1 MEMWQ
6 SGESV
11 VGVKEILNAKREVG
25 GSMTVTLKKQ
35 VKELQEKLEEREEEM
50 GKVRRNVKLTRIQEI
65 ETELK
70 VY

>member
-1 MEMWQ
+1 
-6 SGESV
+6 
-11 VGVKEILNAKREVG
+11 
-25 GSMTVTLKKQ
+25 MTVTLKKQ